1 MSDSLPT
8 NRRIYGVLK
17 EDASGRAILQ
27 LTALE
32 PDSANAMAILLWRGE
47 IADGL
52 VADLPIVTD
61 PSLDPT
67 LRGPDGSNG
76 WTPVLVAEGDGTRTL
91 MRVADWQRL
100 PGEPPSGCLSDTGLT
115 DSKAS
120 AFNFNAVK
128 RVRAFSAVTNSSGI
142 ATISFGL
149 TPPFAVP
156 PQIIVLPAS
165 PNVVLGGHRSTEVA
179 GSRSAT
185 GVQVKVDGSALLSS
199 VVTPITGATANVIAI
214 EL

>member
-100 PGEPPSGCLSDTGLT
+100 PGEPPSGYLSETGLT

>member
-100 PGEPPSGCLSDTGLT
+100 PGEPPSGYLSETGLT

-199 VVTPITGATANVIAI
+199 VVTPIPGATANVIAI

>member
-1 MSDSLPT
+1 
-8 NRRIYGVLK
+8 
-17 EDASGRAILQ
+17 
-27 LTALE
+27 
-32 PDSANAMAILLWRGE
+32 
-47 IADGL
+47 
-52 VADLPIVTD
+52 
-61 PSLDPT
+61 
-67 LRGPDGSNG
+67 
-76 WTPVLVAEGDGTRTL
+76 

-100 PGEPPSGCLSDTGLT
+100 PGEPPSGYLSETGLT

>member
-67 LRGPDGSNG
+67 LRGPAQMDGRLFS
-76 WTPVLVAEGDGTRTL
+76 WRKGT
-91 MRVADWQRL
+91 A
-100 PGEPPSGCLSDTGLT
+100 PGL
-115 DSKAS
+115 
-120 AFNFNAVK
+120 
-128 RVRAFSAVTNSSGI
+128 
-142 ATISFGL
+142 
-149 TPPFAVP
+149 
-156 PQIIVLPAS
+156 
-165 PNVVLGGHRSTEVA
+165 
-179 GSRSAT
+179 
-185 GVQVKVDGSALLSS
+185 
-199 VVTPITGATANVIAI
+199 
-214 EL
+214 